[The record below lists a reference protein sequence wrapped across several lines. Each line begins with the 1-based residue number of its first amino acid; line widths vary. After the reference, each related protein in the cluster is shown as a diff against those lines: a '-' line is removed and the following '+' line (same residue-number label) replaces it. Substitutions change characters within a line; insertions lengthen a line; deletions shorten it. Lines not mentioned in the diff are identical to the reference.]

1 MTEISAA
8 IEWGGAPEGLDAI
21 AAELSRMRAAA
32 GQPSFAAI
40 GRAVAQLRAARGAPP
55 SEQRIARSTLYDCF
69 RPGRRRVDH
78 EAVIEIAMALG
89 LPAADRHRWA
99 QRVAAAQARTDGA
112 AVAIVHERAPAPVPY
127 FCGSEDLLVDLAEK
141 LQRPSACLWLAGMPG
156 SGKSQLAFAVADLL
170 AAAGIESLFLDLR
183 GYHAQSPPV
192 DPIAAQRAVLRSL
205 GQPDT
210 EDAHRKAHLLSAL
223 RDSGRLLIL
232 DDALDAAHATA
243 ILGEEPACRVLV
255 TSRMTTAPRGWLP
268 VTPHPMS
275 LGDVEKLF
283 SQFSGAHAL
292 APAAIESFTSL
303 AGGLPLVLSLVAARL
318 KSHPHWSL
326 QEQAEYL
333 RQRLQSAQLDAELTV
348 SLRLSYDTL
357 SSEAAALLRQF
368 ADLPIAEMSPTTA
381 AIVMGVERASASEYL
396 AELLESGLAIAREGD
411 RLALHS
417 VVRSFAKAQA
427 RETDPP
433 SQRDAAFTRI
443 TAHVAG
449 QVWRSYAELARSMDD
464 QPRPT
469 EFEYPREPWDI
480 EAATA
485 WLGANLADI
494 LALAHA
500 APGRGAVNLQWR
512 ISEGLSLWMAIV
524 GHIGQAL
531 LLHEAAAATAAQ
543 YSDHNALAMA
553 SLDAGQLLVQLDQP
567 DRALAHFQRATRLIH
582 SPAALTDPGLRGLLL
597 NMSGLVDLRY
607 GRLSEART
615 ALREAVEIHE
625 DLGEDSR
632 LMSALVNLGLVLQ
645 ARGDYEE
652 EARVCERG
660 LGLARAK
667 EHTMM
672 IANFLINR
680 SRIHAIAGRPR
691 RALADAQEAGAS
703 ARGIQFAYLEA
714 MALSSAADA
723 HRRLGEVA
731 EANTA
736 LRRALEI
743 TRELGTTL
751 ALAELLVV
759 AADLAATDGD
769 TAAALDCLVESE
781 SLLPPDRD
789 PILRGSIFKRRADLA
804 SSLQE
809 RNHWWRKAHAEFGE
823 SNSTDAQHV
832 RSALGI

>member
-21 AAELSRMRAAA
+21 AAELARMRAAA

-156 SGKSQLAFAVADLL
+156 SGKSQLAFALADLL

-192 DPIAAQRAVLRSL
+192 DPIAAHRSVLRSL
-205 GQPDT
+205 GKPDT

-243 ILGEEPACRVLV
+243 ILGEEPACGVLV

-275 LGDVEKLF
+275 PGDVEKLF
-283 SQFSGAHAL
+283 SQFSGAHAP

-368 ADLPIAEMSPTTA
+368 ADLPIAEMGPTTA

-464 QPRPT
+464 KPRPT

-543 YSDHNALAMA
+543 YADHNALAMA

-567 DRALAHFQRATRLIH
+567 DRADRK
-582 SPAALTDPGLRGLLL
+582 S
-597 NMSGLVDLRY
+597 
-607 GRLSEART
+607 
-615 ALREAVEIHE
+615 
-625 DLGEDSR
+625 
-632 LMSALVNLGLVLQ
+632 
-645 ARGDYEE
+645 
-652 EARVCERG
+652 
-660 LGLARAK
+660 
-667 EHTMM
+667 
-672 IANFLINR
+672 
-680 SRIHAIAGRPR
+680 
-691 RALADAQEAGAS
+691 
-703 ARGIQFAYLEA
+703 
-714 MALSSAADA
+714 
-723 HRRLGEVA
+723 
-731 EANTA
+731 
-736 LRRALEI
+736 
-743 TRELGTTL
+743 
-751 ALAELLVV
+751 VV
-759 AADLAATDGD
+759 
-769 TAAALDCLVESE
+769 
-781 SLLPPDRD
+781 
-789 PILRGSIFKRRADLA
+789 
-804 SSLQE
+804 
-809 RNHWWRKAHAEFGE
+809 
-823 SNSTDAQHV
+823 
-832 RSALGI
+832 